1 MTNSQL
7 HSKPSPKQLSYLKG
21 LAEKAGESFVYPQTR
36 AQASAEIK
44 RLLGRKR
51 TSSAERKRERR
62 EVSRDMAQRHGDAAA
77 VRDFELRGYGSHA
90 TWG

>member
-7 HSKPSPKQLSYLKG
+7 HPKPSPKQLSYLKD
-21 LAEKAGESFVYPQTR
+21 LAEKAGESFAFPQTK

-51 TSSAERKRERR
+51 SSPADRKRERR
-62 EVSRDMAQRHGDAAA
+62 EVSRAMAARHGDAAA
-77 VRDFELRGYGSHA
+77 VRDSELRGWGSHA
-90 TWG
+90 AWG